1 MHIVDRRRNPGG
13 KSLANRQRF
22 IRRAKALL
30 RRAVR
35 DQSGARSIREVEQGG
50 EVSIPLDGV
59 REPAFRR
66 APGGGVQDHLLP
78 GNKQYTQG
86 EAIPRPKGGAGGGG
100 SEGSPDGEGEDDF
113 RFVLSR
119 EEFLDLFLE
128 DLELPDLAKRALKDA
143 EAQVWRRAGYSSSG
157 SPSNMSLPR
166 TMRNSLSRRVALRR
180 PKPEEVARLRE
191 EAEALE
197 ASGGDPGRL
206 AELRAELDLLARRGA
221 RIPFIDPLDVR
232 YRRLESSPK
241 PAAQAVMF
249 CLMDVSGSMS
259 EHMKDLAKRFF
270 ALLYIFLG
278 RRYAHVDV
286 VFIRHTHQAQE
297 VDEEVFFHG
306 AETGGTIV
314 STALEEMRRVVAQRY
329 DPADWN
335 IYAAQASD
343 GDNSSSDNPRTAAL
357 LTEAILPLCQYYAY
371 LEVGPGEDEPNP
383 IGFINRDTDLWRTYG
398 ALLRGAGADAPMVM
412 RKVRHRREIYP
423 VFRELFESK
432 SFERRSSERKSGA
445 ET

>member
-30 RRAVR
+30 RQAVR
-35 DQSGARSIREVEQGG
+35 DQSGARGIREVEQGG

-59 REPAFRR
+59 REPSFRR
-66 APGGGVQDHLLP
+66 AAGGGVQDHLLP

-86 EAIPRPKGGAGGGG
+86 EAIPRPKGGGGGG

-143 EAQVWRRAGYSSSG
+143 EALVWRRAGYSSSG
-157 SPSNMSLPR
+157 SPSNISLPR

-180 PKPEEVARLRE
+180 PKPEEIALVRE
-191 EAEALE
+191 EADALQ
-197 ASGGDPGRL
+197 ASGADPARL
-206 AELRAELDLLARRGA
+206 AELTLELDLLARRGA

-232 YRRLESSPK
+232 YRRLESAPK
-241 PAAQAVMF
+241 PVAQAVMF

-286 VFIRHTHQAQE
+286 VFIRHTHQAAE
-297 VDEEVFFHG
+297 VDEETFFNS

-314 STALEEMRRVVAQRY
+314 STALDEMRRVVAQRY
-329 DPADWN
+329 DPAEWN
-335 IYAAQASD
+335 IYASQASD
-343 GDNSSSDNPRTAAL
+343 GDNSSSDNAKTVAL
-357 LTEAILPLCQYYAY
+357 LMAILPVCQYYAY
-371 LEVGPGEDEPNP
+371 LEVGPGEDEPGP

-398 ALLRGAGADAPMVM
+398 ALMKGAGEGLPMVM
-412 RKVRHRREIYP
+412 RKVRHRRDIYP
-423 VFRELFESK
+423 VFRELFE
-432 SFERRSSERKSGA
+432 RRTGEARAS
-445 ET
+445 